1 MPTSTAQTP
10 HITSPPPSTHDI
22 INDTVNQQRRR
33 NSSIAKLLGG
43 RPLRNQQYEEIHQ
56 QILDS
61 QSAQNVLNNNDNG
74 TDSGI
79 PRARSSIT
87 RTLLMNAERTNSMT
101 KLPMTPSSVTSFAKD
116 FENLIRREL
125 DKVESEHGTTNLQRN
140 NSASKVIQNLNSS
153 SNTNAQTPIIQS
165 KLKRKRP
172 ISKPS
177 SNLSNIPP
185 FSLHD
190 PFEIESSTT
199 NPLPSQNKY
208 PHFDSSKRPRYPN
221 SQQYPTSMT
230 NSSSSSSNQSLYV
243 YPNKPINSTVI
254 NQFNIHQDQT
264 FSNPCS
270 SSCNCPHYSPSMK
283 LPSPVTHISSSST
296 NNIPIIS
303 SRKTKVNI
311 SNTK

>member
-1 MPTSTAQTP
+1 MEESFYFRLKKQLTMHSSNNDGKIDIDVNNKLQIRQTNTPPTISNSSQPSSPSCSTLLVIDDTSNSEDETINNNNNQTNNIPIKQMPTSTAQTP
-10 HITSPPPSTHDI
+10 HITSPPSSTHDI

-101 KLPMTPSSVTSFAKD
+101 KLPSSVTSFAKD
-116 FENLIRREL
+116 FEYLIRREL

-165 KLKRKRP
+165 KLKRKR
-172 ISKPS
+172 
-177 SNLSNIPP
+177 SN
-185 FSLHD
+185 
-190 PFEIESSTT
+190 
-199 NPLPSQNKY
+199 
-208 PHFDSSKRPRYPN
+208 
-221 SQQYPTSMT
+221 
-230 NSSSSSSNQSLYV
+230 
-243 YPNKPINSTVI
+243 
-254 NQFNIHQDQT
+254 
-264 FSNPCS
+264 
-270 SSCNCPHYSPSMK
+270 
-283 LPSPVTHISSSST
+283 
-296 NNIPIIS
+296 
-303 SRKTKVNI
+303 
-311 SNTK
+311 